1 MTEPPLKAK
10 RRLWGTALR
19 KLQLLAVYYAMAFLA
34 RILAAPFWFFEQR
47 RGQLADWFDNER
59 SRQ

>member
-1 MTEPPLKAK
+1 MRRPPKAK
-10 RRLWGTALR
+10 RRLWRTALR
-19 KLQLLAVYYAMAFLA
+19 KLQLLAAYHAAAFLA

-47 RGQLADWFDNER
+47 RGQLGDWLDNER